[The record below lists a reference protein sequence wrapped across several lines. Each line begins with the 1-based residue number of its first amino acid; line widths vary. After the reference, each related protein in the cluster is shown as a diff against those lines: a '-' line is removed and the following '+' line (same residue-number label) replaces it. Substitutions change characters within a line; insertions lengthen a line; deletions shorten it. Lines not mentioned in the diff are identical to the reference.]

1 MDRNRGLS
9 NLSHLLTKH
18 GDRQLFKNAQIIFEE
33 KKKKKATIS
42 LEGHCPPYKTGYTVI
57 QTFSANKTRFHSVTV
72 SLSSYKRN

>member
-33 KKKKKATIS
+33 KEKRQQSAWKATV
-42 LEGHCPPYKTGYTVI
+42 LRTKQVI
-57 QTFSANKTRFHSVTV
+57 Q
-72 SLSSYKRN
+72 

>member
-33 KKKKKATIS
+33 KKKKRQQSAWKATV
-42 LEGHCPPYKTGYTVI
+42 LRTKQVI
-57 QTFSANKTRFHSVTV
+57 Q
-72 SLSSYKRN
+72 